1 MMIENSHG
9 GRRKASSEGETYVSI
24 ISIYDPSSKPNLSKF
39 SCVDTHISSYKASRS
54 QTHNLCFDKSTYEP
68 SATLPLIAASYMS
81 KLGWVGVTDHIY
93 PYLFH
98 RDRPELKVPLICKNG
113 IYLLMLVVH
122 TRGCNNKRCDY
133 CNFTMKNPPS
143 LETIYESEPASVK
156 YLDSAATRIARVHRN
171 VHSCRLSQ
179 LGNFNQCHV
188 ISREYAKPSISANPL
203 EDIVRRSDRKLQQ
216 LDAGIKTNAHR
227 QADLGENHK
236 RTVTEEELHHIMCH
250 KNDRNLIATFSNE
263 DSDFNVTAIG
273 KRDDEKCR
281 DIGCHNRMKI
291 VMRRRKR
298 QSSRKKEL
306 DEPIKPLSVMDF
318 DFKGPVRKPAI
329 VTQNKWI
336 LLFTCVMG
344 SDFIFGR
351 TMRKKS
357 QAHNFLD
364 ELFRF
369 AKTHGCVIERLHSD
383 FDGVWGSKPGNKATK
398 FMKLVSK
405 LGWKYFNREVLLT
418 YTIRDAQGN
427 QRGEL
432 TNLTVACGANSILIY
447 SILSSS
453 CWEPAIK
460 FTITVENACFNI
472 DSWRPERHQQNRYDR
487 TRRQDSY

>member
-1 MMIENSHG
+1 MIENSHG

-143 LETIYESEPASVK
+143 LETIYQSEPASVK
-156 YLDSAATRIARVHRN
+156 YLDSATTRIARVHRN

-188 ISREYAKPSISANPL
+188 ISREYAKPSISENPL

-227 QADLGENHK
+227 QADLGEDHK

-250 KNDRNLIATFSNE
+250 KNDRNLIATFNNE

-281 DIGCHNRMKI
+281 DIGCHNRMKSLANLYHQ
-291 VMRRRKR
+291 RRT
-298 QSSRKKEL
+298 
-306 DEPIKPLSVMDF
+306 
-318 DFKGPVRKPAI
+318 G
-329 VTQNKWI
+329 
-336 LLFTCVMG
+336 
-344 SDFIFGR
+344 
-351 TMRKKS
+351 KS
-357 QAHNFLD
+357 
-364 ELFRF
+364 
-369 AKTHGCVIERLHSD
+369 T
-383 FDGVWGSKPGNKATK
+383 W
-398 FMKLVSK
+398 
-405 LGWKYFNREVLLT
+405 
-418 YTIRDAQGN
+418 
-427 QRGEL
+427 
-432 TNLTVACGANSILIY
+432 
-447 SILSSS
+447 
-453 CWEPAIK
+453 
-460 FTITVENACFNI
+460 
-472 DSWRPERHQQNRYDR
+472 
-487 TRRQDSY
+487 